1 MQYPSDTIQNKRQSI
16 LFGITVWLFIVRIYS
31 HEALPTILTYFTQ
44 IQAVS
49 FFTFCPSDPSSP
61 HSIAFFFF
69 LLNTIR
75 FLKTQSRPKLVPFY
89 VTTTLNIKLP
99 YYKL

>member
-44 IQAVS
+44 IQAAR
-49 FFTFCPSDPSSP
+49 FFLHFAHQILLLLFLSL
-61 HSIAFFFF
+61 FFFF
-69 LLNTIR
+69 FVKHHQIFKNSIEARTSTILR
-75 FLKTQSRPKLVPFY
+75 Y
-89 VTTTLNIKLP
+89 NHIK
-99 YYKL
+99 Y